1 MIQKIKII
9 KTLIIIFSLSLSFSA
24 NAQTV
29 EEIIKGRKAMF
40 SENYQ
45 NAKKISILL
54 KSKRIEEA
62 KPLMKKISDNYIKLL
77 DYFPENAKEGFKT
90 GALPSIWENKDEFNA
105 LMKKA
110 SDDMIKLAKA
120 IDTAE
125 DLRENVYVRES
136 LETSQL
142 SAKSG
147 TRFRSVSKETNPP
160 KISTTMAADVVSEV
174 RCGSKVGG
182 SAHNLLN
189 TPPASISEPTDASAI
204 VLISD
209 FSLGTEEDIGDVD
222 SDEEMA
228 PS

>member
-9 KTLIIIFSLSLSFSA
+9 KTLIIIFSLTFPLSA
-24 NAQTV
+24 HTKTV

-105 LMKKA
+105 LMQKA

-125 DLRENVYVRES
+125 DLRAIQKELMWSNCTACHS
-136 LETSQL
+136 
-142 SAKSG
+142 
-147 TRFRSVSKETNPP
+147 RFR
-160 KISTTMAADVVSEV
+160 
-174 RCGSKVGG
+174 
-182 SAHNLLN
+182 
-189 TPPASISEPTDASAI
+189 
-204 VLISD
+204 
-209 FSLGTEEDIGDVD
+209 
-222 SDEEMA
+222 A
-228 PS
+228 PH